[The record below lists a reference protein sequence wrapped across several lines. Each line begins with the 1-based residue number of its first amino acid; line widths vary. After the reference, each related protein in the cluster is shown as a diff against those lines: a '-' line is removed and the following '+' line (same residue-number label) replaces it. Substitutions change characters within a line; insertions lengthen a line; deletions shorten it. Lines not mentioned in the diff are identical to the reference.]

1 MRRGFPFAVK
11 LGFSFV
17 FVILVSVALVYFLNA
32 RAITAQFAAYREQ
45 SKQQAAQQ
53 VCGVLADYRL
63 RNNSWDGI
71 EQFLSTQYSVF
82 LNGRWIVRR
91 ACLIDGPFLL
101 ADATGRIVASTEEDR
116 IGSFLSPAEVT
127 AGIPVVSGEERL
139 GVLLP
144 EQTSDFDPEEKEF
157 LASSTR
163 SALMGGG
170 IASGVALLLS
180 VVLISQVLSPLRLL
194 SRGANRIA
202 QGDFTH
208 RVVLKARDEFGRLG
222 ESFNRMM
229 DNLRHSETVRQNMTA
244 DIAHELRTPV
254 TIIQGNLEA
263 ILDEVYEP
271 TAETL
276 APIYEESLHLGR
288 LIDDLRELSLAEAGE
303 LRLDKE
309 STDLAALIR
318 QVAETILSSVENGPR
333 LRLNVEDGLPEMA
346 LDPKRIRQVLANLLN
361 NAMHY
366 TPAGE
371 EIEVSLARKGPEVEL
386 RVRDGGPGIPSEAI
400 EHVFERFY
408 RGDRARSRAGGG
420 SGLGLAIA
428 KQWVEAHGGRIHVEN
443 NLDRGASFV
452 IFLALT

>member
-1 MRRGFPFAVK
+1 MRRGIPFALK

-17 FVILVSVALVYFLNA
+17 FVILAAVALVYFLNA

-45 SKQQAAQQ
+45 SKQEAAQQ
-53 VCGVLADYRL
+53 VCGLLADYRL
-63 RNNSWDGI
+63 RNNSWIGI

-82 LNGRWIVRR
+82 LNGRWIVQR
-91 ACLIDGPFLL
+91 ACMIDGPFLL
-101 ADATGRIVASTEEDR
+101 ADETGRVVASTETDR
-116 IGSFLSPAEVT
+116 IGSFLSSAEVA
-127 AGIPVVSGEERL
+127 AGIPIVSGEERL
-139 GVLLP
+139 GILLP
-144 EQTSDFDPEEKEF
+144 QQSSDFDPAEKEF
-157 LASSTR
+157 LAASTR

-229 DNLRHSETVRQNMTA
+229 DNLRHSETVRRNMTA

-271 TAETL
+271 TTETL

-309 STDLAALIR
+309 PTDLSALVR
-318 QVAETILSSVENGPR
+318 QVAETILSSVEDGPR
-333 LRLNVEDGLPEMA
+333 LRLNVEDGLPEIA
-346 LDPKRIRQVLANLLN
+346 LDSKRIRQVLANLLS
-361 NAMHY
+361 NAMYY

-386 RVRDGGPGIPSEAI
+386 RVSDGGPGIPSEAI
-400 EHVFERFY
+400 DHVFERFY

-428 KQWVEAHGGRIHVEN
+428 KQWVEAHGGRIRVEN
-443 NLDRGASFV
+443 NSEQGASF
-452 IFLALT
+452 IISLPLT